1 MSGDTSATVRSDAT
15 KSPLAGLRI
24 LDLTRLLPGPAATM
38 HLADFGADVVKI
50 EDTAEGDYMRDFAPQ
65 VRNAEGVCVNPAF
78 EATNRGKRS
87 LAIDLKSERGRALLL
102 DLVGGADALVES
114 FRPGVLERLG
124 LGWPVL
130 HQRNPRLV
138 LCSISGYGQ
147 TGPWSQRAG
156 HDINY
161 IATSGVLDQI
171 RSDGQP
177 AIPNLQLGDLL
188 GGALAALSSLL
199 IALLAAQRTGRG
211 RWIDVAMSEAL
222 LVHHFFPHT
231 ELDAGGV
238 PEAGSTLLTGGVACY
253 RTYECADGRH
263 LAVGALEYKFWRA
276 FCHATGLDELASRH
290 WSHGEMPG
298 SAAARETI
306 ARVAARIRTRAMA
319 EWAAA
324 FADVDA
330 CVTPVLT
337 PAEALAHEQAAAR
350 QVVARRGAVTEV
362 GPLAKVTDHTFR
374 PASAPRAGQH
384 TRELLAELGRPAA
397 EIDQLLADGIVRK
410 AK

>member
-1 MSGDTSATVRSDAT
+1 M
-15 KSPLAGLRI
+15 SPLAGLRI

-38 HLADFGADVVKI
+38 HLADFGAEVIKI
-50 EDTAEGDYMRDFAPQ
+50 EDTGAGDYMRDFAPQ
-65 VRNAEGVCVNPAF
+65 VANAEGVPVNPAF
-78 EATNRGKRS
+78 EATNRGKLS
-87 LAIDLKSERGRALLL
+87 LAIDLKADRGRELLL
-102 DLVGGADALVES
+102 ELARGADALVES
-114 FRPGVLERLG
+114 FRPGVMERLG

-147 TGPWSQRAG
+147 TGPWAQRAG

-171 RSDGQP
+171 RAEDQP

-199 IALLAAQRTGRG
+199 IALLGAQRTGEG
-211 RWIDVAMSEAL
+211 RWIDVAMTEAL

-231 ELDAGGV
+231 ELDAGRTPV
-238 PEAGSTLLTGGVACY
+238 AGSTLLTGGVACY

-263 LAVGALEYKFWRA
+263 LAVGALEFKFWCE
-276 FCHATGLDELASRH
+276 FCQAAGLADLSTRH
-290 WSHGEMPG
+290 WSRGEVPG

-306 ARVAARIRTRAMA
+306 GRVAARIGTRTQAD
-319 EWAAA
+319 WAGV
-324 FADVDA
+324 FAHVDA

-337 PAEALAHEQAAAR
+337 PAEALHHEQAAAR
-350 QVVARRGAVTEV
+350 GVVRRRGAVTEV
-362 GPLAKVTDHTFR
+362 GPLARMSDHQLAAA
-374 PASAPRAGQH
+374 PAPRAGQH
-384 TRELLAELGRPAA
+384 TRALLAELGLSSA
-397 EIDQLLADGIVRK
+397 EIERLLAEGVVRET
-410 AK
+410 A